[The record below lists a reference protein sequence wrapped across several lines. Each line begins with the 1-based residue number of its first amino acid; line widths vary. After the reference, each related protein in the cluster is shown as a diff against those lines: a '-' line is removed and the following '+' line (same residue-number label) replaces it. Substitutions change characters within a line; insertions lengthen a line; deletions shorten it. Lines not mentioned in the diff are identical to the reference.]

1 MEIKN
6 INNIRDLIFERLA
19 NECVTLNYKEYK
31 LIELYEDIIADIIMK
46 VDYGNHIIDL
56 TNSFKYLP
64 LIYAK
69 KLKQMFEIQG
79 FIFIDDWTIDC
90 LRRC

>member
-1 MEIKN
+1 
-6 INNIRDLIFERLA
+6 
-19 NECVTLNYKEYK
+19 
-31 LIELYEDIIADIIMK
+31 MK

-69 KLKQMFEIQG
+69 KLKQMFEIQE
-79 FIFIDDWTIDC
+79 FVFIDDWTIDC
-90 LRRC
+90 LRRY